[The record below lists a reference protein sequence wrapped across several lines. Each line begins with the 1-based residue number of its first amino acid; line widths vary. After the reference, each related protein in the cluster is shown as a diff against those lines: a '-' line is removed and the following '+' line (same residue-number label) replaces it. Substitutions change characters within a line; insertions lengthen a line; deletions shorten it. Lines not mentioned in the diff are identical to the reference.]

1 MVAKVLSKTC
11 AVCDWHTSN
20 RPGEPIPEHNCMI
33 NHEGSSKS
41 MESKA
46 CVELLVQLHAK
57 GATVR
62 RLVGD
67 DDSTFRANTKH
78 SYKG

>member
-1 MVAKVLSKTC
+1 
-11 AVCDWHTSN
+11 
-20 RPGEPIPEHNCMI
+20 
-33 NHEGSSKS
+33 

-46 CVELLVQLHAK
+46 CVNLLIKMHDK
-57 GATVR
+57 GATIL

-78 SYKG
+78 SLKGKYKKLF

>member
-1 MVAKVLSKTC
+1 M
-11 AVCDWHTSN
+11 
-20 RPGEPIPEHNCMI
+20 IPEHDCPK
-33 NHEGSSKS
+33 NHMTSSKS

-46 CVELLVQLHAK
+46 CVNLLIKMHDK
-57 GATVR
+57 GATIL

-78 SYKG
+78 SLKGKYKKLF